1 MSPGLTVSFMTMC
14 TPNFDNAVP
23 LCITYNDR
31 SASTRLLFNSLIPGY
46 LDVIFKMHFK
56 FCFSNW
62 YLQIFSDS
70 AFAWMPL
77 GLIHDKSLLLQE
89 WLGAIIQQ
97 AITPG
102 ITWVNVD
109 PDLCRHMVFLLSRMS
124 YSQTHDPS
132 LLTYL
137 RLRQN
142 GRHFA
147 DSMLKYIFL
156 IEIYIT
162 FD

>member
-1 MSPGLTVSFMTMC
+1 
-14 TPNFDNAVP
+14 
-23 LCITYNDR
+23 
-31 SASTRLLFNSLIPGY
+31 
-46 LDVIFKMHFK
+46 
-56 FCFSNW
+56 
-62 YLQIFSDS
+62 
-70 AFAWMPL
+70 MPL

-102 ITWVNVD
+102 ITWSNID
-109 PDLCRHMVFLLSRMS
+109 PDICRHMVFLLSRMS
-124 YSQTHDPS
+124 YSQTRDPS

-137 RLRQN
+137 RPRQN

-147 DSMLKYIFL
+147 DGMLKYIFL
-156 IEIYIT
+156 IEIYVT